1 MMSQVIM
8 EVKQDFNLIKV
19 QKNKILKIM
28 IIRKIFNFRM
38 MIFPAIMEQK
48 WVINQAKEEKKLF

>member
-48 WVINQAKEEKKLF
+48 WVINQAKEEKKMF

>member
-8 EVKQDFNLIKV
+8 EAKQDFNLTKV
-19 QKNKILKIM
+19 KKNKILKIM
-28 IIRKIFNFRM
+28 IIRKILNFRM

-48 WVINQAKEEKKLF
+48 WVINQAKEEKKMF

>member
-8 EVKQDFNLIKV
+8 EVKQDFNLTKV

-48 WVINQAKEEKKLF
+48 WVINQAKEEKKMF

>member
-8 EVKQDFNLIKV
+8 ELKQDFNLIKV

-48 WVINQAKEEKKLF
+48 WVINQAKEEKKMF

>member
-1 MMSQVIM
+1 
-8 EVKQDFNLIKV
+8 V

-28 IIRKIFNFRM
+28 IIRKILNFRM

-48 WVINQAKEEKKLF
+48 WVINQAKEEKKMF

>member
-1 MMSQVIM
+1 MMSLVIM

-48 WVINQAKEEKKLF
+48 WVINQAKEEKKMF

>member
-8 EVKQDFNLIKV
+8 EVKQDFNLTKV

-28 IIRKIFNFRM
+28 IIRKILNFRM

-48 WVINQAKEEKKLF
+48 WVINQAKEEKKVF

>member
-48 WVINQAKEEKKLF
+48 WVINQAKEEKKMI

>member
-8 EVKQDFNLIKV
+8 EVKQDFNLRKV

-28 IIRKIFNFRM
+28 IIRKILNFRM

-48 WVINQAKEEKKLF
+48 WVINQAKEEKKMF

>member
-8 EVKQDFNLIKV
+8 EVKQDFNLTKV

-28 IIRKIFNFRM
+28 IVRKILNFRM

-48 WVINQAKEEKKLF
+48 WVINQAKEEKKMF

>member
-8 EVKQDFNLIKV
+8 EAKQDFNLTKV

-28 IIRKIFNFRM
+28 IIRKILNFRM

-48 WVINQAKEEKKLF
+48 WVINQAKEEKKMF

>member
-8 EVKQDFNLIKV
+8 EVKQDFNLTKV

-28 IIRKIFNFRM
+28 IIRKILNFRM

-48 WVINQAKEEKKLF
+48 WVINQAKEEKKMF

>member
-8 EVKQDFNLIKV
+8 EAKQDFNLTKV

-28 IIRKIFNFRM
+28 IIKKILNFRM

-48 WVINQAKEEKKLF
+48 WVINQAKEEKKMF